1 MQPGISALYGGAE
14 MFGFG
19 KPRFPVD
26 ADEVD
31 WLVACFAWLSREFS
45 KAGPLTARP
54 TILPDEHLL
63 ERMPQ
68 RDAALTIGI
77 ARALELFEQ
86 TKAHA
91 GMQDWPCELRA
102 GDADRERSIALGHA
116 LKHHRSAPLGTF
128 GYADDGYVITYNP
141 TSLAHP
147 QTLVATFAHELAH
160 FLLHTAKSPPPGGK
174 ALAEHAT
181 DVGAAYLGFGVF
193 MANSAKN
200 FSQFQSAGEIGWEMR
215 GAGYLSEN
223 ALTTALAMMVRLTAA
238 NAVPIERELKTYLRG
253 VFRKALAAAD
263 LAYPDL
269 PAALEAVDLNEWA

>member
-1 MQPGISALYGGAE
+1 

-54 TILPDEHLL
+54 TILPDEHFYPPS
-63 ERMPQ
+63 R
-68 RDAALTIGI
+68 TTGH

-86 TKAHA
+86 TKVHA

-116 LKHHRSAPLGTF
+116 LKHHQSAPLGTF
-128 GYADDGYVITYNP
+128 GYANDGYVITYNP

-238 NAVPIERELKTYLRG
+238 NATPIEGELKTYLRG

-263 LAYPDL
+263 RAYPDL
-269 PAALEAVDLNEWA
+269 PATLEAVDLNEWA